1 VTHAGVD
8 LGVMLAEAY
17 ERKWRLER
25 EMSVCEAQI
34 RTLASE
40 ILAAARTPPPPPV
53 IEEPVLRVAGYV
65 GGKTLEEQAEEAYA
79 NNHGKTFAWTPLADA
94 LHKIFP
100 GERSL

>member
-1 VTHAGVD
+1 MTHAEVD

-40 ILAAARTPPPPPV
+40 ILAAARTPPVPS
-53 IEEPVLRVAGYV
+53 EPLRVAGYV

>member
-1 VTHAGVD
+1 VT
-8 LGVMLAEAY
+8 
-17 ERKWRLER
+17 
-25 EMSVCEAQI
+25 
-34 RTLASE
+34 
-40 ILAAARTPPPPPV
+40 P
-53 IEEPVLRVAGYV
+53 LRVAGYV